1 MNAQEKFLRITQF
14 DKLNLLSKD
23 SKPDWGI
30 MTSQHM
36 VEHLS
41 SLFLFT
47 IEKVK
52 GVRFFNDEKLKK
64 NYNYLIR
71 DRNPFHKNVKL
82 PGLEDLPELRFDSLE
97 AAIIVLEKYVE
108 AFYAFFED
116 DKTKKTMHPAM
127 GMLNFQEWEW
137 NHYAHSRHHLFQF
150 ALIDAI

>member
-64 NYNYLIR
+64 N
-71 DRNPFHKNVKL
+71 
-82 PGLEDLPELRFDSLE
+82 
-97 AAIIVLEKYVE
+97 
-108 AFYAFFED
+108 
-116 DKTKKTMHPAM
+116 
-127 GMLNFQEWEW
+127 
-137 NHYAHSRHHLFQF
+137 
-150 ALIDAI
+150 